1 MARYHA
7 FQLTYEE
14 VTVLEIPMIFTEAR
28 IDRSTVPAG
37 LYLYEVRHDDDM
49 QGDPCQIGK
58 WILVN
63 HWGSVISNQP
73 IELEPSTNGNAYR
86 DIDPENDWNYEGT
99 TISLKEYMARHP
111 PQQQKEVRSDR
122 ER

>member
-1 MARYHA
+1 
-7 FQLTYEE
+7 
-14 VTVLEIPMIFTEAR
+14 
-28 IDRSTVPAG
+28 
-37 LYLYEVRHDDDM
+37 M

-99 TISLKEYMARHP
+99 TISLKEYMAQHP
-111 PQQQKEVRSDR
+111 PQQQKEVRSDK

>member
-1 MARYHA
+1 
-7 FQLTYEE
+7 
-14 VTVLEIPMIFTEAR
+14 
-28 IDRSTVPAG
+28 
-37 LYLYEVRHDDDM
+37 M

-73 IELEPSTNGNAYR
+73 LKLEPSTNGNAYR
-86 DIDPENDWNYEGT
+86 NIDPENDWNYEGT
-99 TISLKEYMARHP
+99 TISLKEYMAQHP
-111 PQQQKEVRSDR
+111 QQQQKEVRSDR